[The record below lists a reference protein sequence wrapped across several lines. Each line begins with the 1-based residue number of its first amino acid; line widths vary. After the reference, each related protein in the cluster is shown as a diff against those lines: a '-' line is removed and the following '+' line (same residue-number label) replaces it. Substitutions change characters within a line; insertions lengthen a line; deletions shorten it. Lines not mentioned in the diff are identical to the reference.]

1 MLGVKLLRLEV
12 FNTAPMRRLFTR
24 SRTPTPPDPSREI
37 PAVVALRIASLFAF
51 LEGRFTS
58 EHACGDA
65 SLEAVCALAHQWM
78 IPITL
83 EGIYRT
89 AGPHEELDAMY
100 ALVVN
105 DVAMSPAAMW
115 SHDHAKLSD
124 VDALH
129 SRCVAEL
136 AEVAALLRNVNVSS
150 SSCCHVMTGAIKRAL
165 RSYAPLLTFA
175 AHDAW
180 VEAAAS
186 GDERRLAKLAVS
198 LPPTSAW
205 LLSELLAHAKAV
217 LAQTSENRMTSLS
230 LAITLF
236 VNVLRV
242 EDAAGASFVGSERMT
257 EFLSYSYLLSPPL
270 SLSLSSLSLS
280 LPPSL
285 AQRSRTPPA
294 ARLCSP
300 RSFRSQLRTRT
311 TPLPLL
317 CRFAPIFAPHR
328 LLHASI
334 AAEATAEVTQRTR
347 TRTPLHHR
355 AATATAAIAATR
367 QTVIAAAAAATATA
381 QLGSPPPPS
390 PLRAVTAERRSRQR
404 VATASAQ
411 AKRLPPP

>member
-1 MLGVKLLRLEV
+1 
-12 FNTAPMRRLFTR
+12 
-24 SRTPTPPDPSREI
+24 
-37 PAVVALRIASLFAF
+37 
-51 LEGRFTS
+51 
-58 EHACGDA
+58 
-65 SLEAVCALAHQWM
+65 
-78 IPITL
+78 
-83 EGIYRT
+83 
-89 AGPHEELDAMY
+89 MY

-105 DVAMSPAAMW
+105 DVTMSPAAMW

-242 EDAAGASFVGSERMT
+242 EDAAGASFGSERMT
-257 EFLSYSYLLSPPL
+257 EFFSYSYLLSPSL
-270 SLSLSSLSLS
+270 SPSLSSLSLS
-280 LPPSL
+280 LSLSVPPSHSDPGL
-285 AQRSRTPPA
+285 RQRRGCAHRAHFARSSARGPRPSPSSADSLLSSPPIASSAPRSR
-294 ARLCSP
+294 RK
-300 RSFRSQLRTRT
+300 R
-311 TPLPLL
+311 
-317 CRFAPIFAPHR
+317 
-328 LLHASI
+328 
-334 AAEATAEVTQRTR
+334 
-347 TRTPLHHR
+347 
-355 AATATAAIAATR
+355 
-367 QTVIAAAAAATATA
+367 
-381 QLGSPPPPS
+381 
-390 PLRAVTAERRSRQR
+390 RQR
-404 VATASAQ
+404 
-411 AKRLPPP
+411 